1 MSAVKTIKKLPKL
14 LDTDVETQLPWVEAY
29 IDAVGDILSHPKYQ
43 QLKSFDHHKPVSC
56 HFHSVFVS
64 FLTFRISS
72 ELGCDAVETARA
84 AALHDFYLYDW
95 YLTKHDELH
104 AWYHPKIALINSEMY
119 FGKMSETQTDMILSH
134 MWPLHIKPPKTREGM
149 ILTMVD
155 KYCTSADML
164 KLSKKFLPLYE
175 RINREIE
182 NYEDNRNN
190 R

>member
-1 MSAVKTIKKLPKL
+1 MSAVQTIKKLPKL

-29 IDAVGDILSHPKYQ
+29 I
-43 QLKSFDHHKPVSC
+43 
-56 HFHSVFVS
+56 
-64 FLTFRISS
+64 
-72 ELGCDAVETARA
+72 DAVETARA

-182 NYEDNRNN
+182 KNEDN
-190 R
+190 